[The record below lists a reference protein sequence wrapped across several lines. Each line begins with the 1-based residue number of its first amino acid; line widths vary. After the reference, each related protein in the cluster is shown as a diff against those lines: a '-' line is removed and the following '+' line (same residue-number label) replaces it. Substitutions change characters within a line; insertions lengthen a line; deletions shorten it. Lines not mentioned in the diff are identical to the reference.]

1 MATEIERKFLVC
13 SDAWRRKIEHSER
26 YVQGYLANTTLSS
39 IRVRMSDER
48 AWLNIKR
55 AIPGVERAEYDYS
68 IPVSDAREL
77 LADLCEGYRI
87 EKTRHRVRYAGRLW
101 EIDVFEGANE
111 GLTIAEV
118 ELDLAEQTFQKP
130 AWLGDEISHD
140 LRYYNN
146 MLAIRPY
153 KHWS

>member
-1 MATEIERKFLVC
+1 
-13 SDAWRRKIEHSER
+13 
-26 YVQGYLANTTLSS
+26 
-39 IRVRMSDER
+39 
-48 AWLNIKR
+48 
-55 AIPGVERAEYDYS
+55 
-68 IPVSDAREL
+68 
-77 LADLCEGYRI
+77 
-87 EKTRHRVRYAGRLW
+87 RVRYAGRLW